1 VRKFHKIS
9 EKPVSILGFSTPGIV
24 SKEPHPNPIT
34 DRLGENLIR
43 KCDFRFAPIPQAK
56 THL

>member
-1 VRKFHKIS
+1 MRKFHKMS
-9 EKPVSILGFSTPGIV
+9 EKPVSILGFSTPGVV

-34 DRLGENLIR
+34 GRLGGGLIR
-43 KCDFRFAPIPQAK
+43 KRDFRFSPIPQAK